1 MAEFSKKPKNKT
13 KTTEKSLHLPD
24 YFTLC
29 NSYNPNNLN
38 MKKFLLILAV
48 PLLMAA
54 RLAAQVVDS
63 TDLNLNDVPT
73 VILLD
78 SDPVDEYAIAQPNR
92 QFSELRL
99 GYLQLHQQRR
109 QPT

>member
-1 MAEFSKKPKNKT
+1 MWAIKLFPIFVRFIHPKLK
-13 KTTEKSLHLPD
+13 D
-24 YFTLC
+24 
-29 NSYNPNNLN
+29 NPNSFN

-73 VILLD
+73 VILLN
-78 SDPVDEYAIAQPNR
+78 SDIVLIISVIVIFFVMAYVHASPLKLLLLLYDIT
-92 QFSELRL
+92 S
-99 GYLQLHQQRR
+99 HS
-109 QPT
+109 